1 MACLGKSEQ
10 DKESYVKI
18 YEEKE
23 NIKLVPAGIDNN
35 PGRKSIAKLMLNSF
49 WGKYGMRDSFTVTEF
64 IHDAEEYYSLLC
76 SQSKDIHD
84 VHVITEDCVMMTV
97 SAKDEY
103 NEGNPQSNLG
113 IAAFTTSH
121 ARLRL
126 LSMMRKLAKRVLY

>member
-1 MACLGKSEQ
+1 
-10 DKESYVKI
+10 
-18 YEEKE
+18 
-23 NIKLVPAGIDNN
+23 
-35 PGRKSIAKLMLNSF
+35 
-49 WGKYGMRDSFTVTEF
+49 MRDSFTVTEF

-76 SQSKDIHD
+76 SQSRDIHD

-126 LSMMRKLAKRVLY
+126 LSMMRKLGKRVLYYDTDSIVYVSRSGDEEPEIGDMLGDWDSQLDEGE